1 MTFQI
6 GEQFNMAKQVQFR
19 RGTTAQ
25 HSTFTGLAGELTV
38 DTTLNSIVV
47 HDGSTAGGHTIATAN
62 GLTQSNVGMKGYVD
76 DQITSL
82 GSHYSNVDVLA
93 YLTTNS
99 YATETYATTA
109 VTTANVAM
117 KGYVDNEVTEI
128 TNGTNTFGNIL
139 PSANVTYN
147 LGSPTAKWN
156 ELHLG
161 SSTLYIGGDSLST
174 ADITN
179 WNTAYGWGDH
189 STQSYATTTDVTTA
203 NVGIKGYVDNE
214 VSTLNSAITQAN
226 VGIKGYVDVQVTN
239 LINAAPGALDTLDEL
254 AAAIGDD
261 ANFASNIALSVTN
274 ANVAMKGYVDNE
286 VSTVNSAITQANVG
300 LKGYTDNKFGTFTLG
315 TNTMST
321 ANGDDGIDFVISG
334 ANSDPTPAFIN
345 RKWRLADTGA
355 IQFLDPFL
363 SSVDAEITTTK
374 VGNWD
379 TAYGWGDHSTQG
391 YLTSY
396 TETNDLSAS
405 VTWTNIPDANVP
417 QSAVTQHQAALS
429 ITESQISDLQS
440 YLTSYTETNDLTA
453 SVTWTNIP
461 DANVPSSAVTQHQ
474 ANLSITESQIS
485 DLGSYVE
492 SDTTGITG
500 ADQVTNMVSLTQA
513 EYDAITPNA
522 STVYIIVG

>member
-1 MTFQI
+1 
-6 GEQFNMAKQVQFR
+6 MAKQVQFR

-161 SSTLYIGGDSLST
+161 SSTLYIGGESLST

-203 NVGIKGYVDNE
+203 NVGM
-214 VSTLNSAITQAN
+214 
-226 VGIKGYVDVQVTN
+226 KGYVDVQVTN

-334 ANSDPTPAFIN
+334 ANSDPLPAFIN

>member
-1 MTFQI
+1 
-6 GEQFNMAKQVQFR
+6 MAKQVQFR

-47 HDGSTAGGHTIATAN
+47 HDGSTAGGHTIATVN

-76 DQITSL
+76 DQITSF

-139 PSANVTYN
+139 PSANLTYN

-161 SSTLYIGGDSLST
+161 SSTLYIGGESLST

-214 VSTLNSAITQAN
+214 VST
-226 VGIKGYVDVQVTN
+226 
-239 LINAAPGALDTLDEL
+239 
-254 AAAIGDD
+254 
-261 ANFASNIALSVTN
+261 
-274 ANVAMKGYVDNE
+274 
-286 VSTVNSAITQANVG
+286 VNSAITQANVG
-300 LKGYTDNKFGTFTLG
+300 LKGYADATF
-315 TNTMST
+315 
-321 ANGDDGIDFVISG
+321 
-334 ANSDPTPAFIN
+334 
-345 RKWRLADTGA
+345 
-355 IQFLDPFL
+355 
-363 SSVDAEITTTK
+363 
-374 VGNWD
+374 
-379 TAYGWGDHSTQG
+379 
-391 YLTSY
+391 LTSF

-405 VTWTNIPDANVP
+405 VTWANIPDANVP

-440 YLTSYTETNDLTA
+440 YLTSYTETNDLTSA
-453 SVTWTNIP
+453 VTWTNIP

-500 ADQVTNMVSLTQA
+500 ADQVTNMVSLSQA